1 MRANGQC
8 CAVLHCF
15 HRQVWLE
22 LARLHVEGWPGVAG
36 RGDLTQWWTFKRSE
50 VKWRTMFWLW
60 DKPSIMESPMHATG
74 CSYCSYCWCLLC
86 DLRPK
91 FLFWLVIVELVRS
104 NTWNGVNALTSQNF
118 LNYDSWGLHAVWC
131 SVLLFCF
138 QTFLCRQWAQKPW
151 CRMRD
156 TLPITVDVT
165 LQNLDPQ
172 EDPWLDLW
180 QLSKK
185 GRILIMIF
193 NFTDWLEFQEF
204 MS

>member
-1 MRANGQC
+1 MLCSIALFSSAGLAGAGKASRRGLAWC
-8 CAVLHCF
+8 RRTWWLDAVVNF
-15 HRQVWLE
+15 FQ
-22 LARLHVEGWPGVAG
+22 
-36 RGDLTQWWTFKRSE
+36 RSE

-74 CSYCSYCWCLLC
+74 CSHCWCLLC

-131 SVLLFCF
+131 SVLLFSF

-185 GRILIMIF
+185 GRLLIMIF
-193 NFTDWLEFQEF
+193 NCTDWLEFQEF
-204 MS
+204 LS